1 MVHRAN
7 KCAWLLRNSKEN
19 CGKTCESTFC
29 GRHNY
34 LISKG
39 KSPSPCRNCGIG
51 VLCDC
56 CLCISCGGSALKH
69 KFIRIHKKA
78 KQNFNL
84 VLLELLSNQL
94 ENKHPSV

>member
-39 KSPSPCRNCGIG
+39 KK
-51 VLCDC
+51 VLLVAIAVSGF
-56 CLCISCGGSALKH
+56 CLIAVFAFLVAEVHLNISLFA
-69 KFIRIHKKA
+69 FIK
-78 KQNFNL
+78 KQNKILILFCLNFCQT
-84 VLLELLSNQL
+84 N
-94 ENKHPSV
+94 